1 MIFSS
6 FYLYVHNSKL
16 SKKRMYAQLEFIHDV
31 DDAKLEVMS
40 SKVWCDFERPIVAVP
55 LQYSLKLQD
64 SLSNGFLLFTRGA
77 VYIFK
82 SKFIGQPELVHKF
95 SLLNV
100 RRFNLR
106 PQNLVF
112 EFVNNSTITFKTDD
126 VAPIAKAMLTVL
138 YEATYG
144 ATKYITLPQVQK
156 DISFPDI
163 TITER
168 PKDALKWRALF
179 LAHYYDIKGEQ
190 LFTLDYFDK
199 WEDKQKPAIML
210 GPSLHPGNF
219 AAAYGH
225 AVGWEAKI
233 ETVIFQS
240 FAPTK
245 YAYFIQALL
254 QNSININRIVYT
266 DYKPKKLPIFNFRC
280 PRTEVKRWCFLRSC
294 ADVIL
299 LWADETKNLPSSI
312 SELCILSCNFTPEQF
327 SKFVSFVQN
336 NQPLNTMRTFDF
348 AKSNIVNVFP
358 YKEIQRFCLVTSNL
372 ESISFRSMDVDA
384 TRLFRA
390 ICKSK
395 SPIKIIHLNHLQF
408 RSSFKQDEVTL
419 PSTIIHLDV
428 SNCAFTS
435 SSLTSLFKFIT
446 LNQQPIPFIFEASNL
461 NIKPECYQAL
471 SELRFDQCMPNI
483 SEFDWSYNNCPSEQS
498 RYLFAFIFT
507 QNRLRLLSLNG
518 ITTDN
523 PTTFMQYIIQLA
535 QPLNLAGLDIAD
547 TAGKF
552 PPQLFAQF
560 IQALANVTSL
570 KRLNVKNS
578 ESGDQGLAALDLV
591 IKSVTGLNEVL
602 ADGFKPAN
610 PSAICAIWN
619 DIASLPELKS
629 VDLPSDDM
637 RGLGMQ
643 MHRLDQQTLK
653 AFTTLKALPRPSTV
667 EQRDEATLIQIR
679 SNQHPDFT
687 GAIFGKAST
696 VELDKHEEVHIDEQ
710 KVLADE

>member
-1 MIFSS
+1 
-6 FYLYVHNSKL
+6 
-16 SKKRMYAQLEFIHDV
+16 MYAQLEFIHDV
-31 DDAKLEVMS
+31 DDSKLELMS

-64 SLSNGFLLFTRGA
+64 NLSNGFLMFTRGA
-77 VYIFK
+77 AYIFK
-82 SKFIGQPELVHKF
+82 SKFIGQPELVFKF

-100 RRFNLR
+100 RRLNLR

-112 EFVNNSTITFKTDD
+112 EFVNNSTVTLKTDD

-144 ATKYITLPQVQK
+144 VTKNIVLPQVQK

-163 TITER
+163 AVNER

-219 AAAYGH
+219 ASAYGH
-225 AVGWEAKI
+225 AIAWETKI
-233 ETVIFQS
+233 ETVVFQS

-254 QNSININRIVYT
+254 QNSITIQQIIYT
-266 DYKPKKLPIFNFRC
+266 DYKPKKLPNFNFSC
-280 PRTEVKRWCFLRSC
+280 PKTEVRKWGFLRSC

-299 LWADETKNLPSSI
+299 LWAEETRNLPSGLTDLQI
-312 SELCILSCNFTPEQF
+312 INCNFTPEQF
-327 SKFVSFVQN
+327 SKFVGLVQN
-336 NQPLNTMRTFDF
+336 SHTLNAMRNFEF
-348 AKSNIVNVFP
+348 SKSSIVNNFP
-358 YKEIQRFCLVTSNL
+358 FNEIQRLCLVTSNL
-372 ESISFRSMDVDA
+372 ETISLRSIDA
-384 TRLFRA
+384 DGTRLLRA
-390 ICKSK
+390 ICKSN
-395 SPIKIIHLNHLQF
+395 SRIKIVHVNHLQF
-408 RSSFKQDEVTL
+408 RSSFKQDEVKLPTTL
-419 PSTIIHLDV
+419 IHLDV
-428 SNCAFTS
+428 SYSAFTP
-435 SSLTSLFKFIT
+435 SSLSSLFKFIT
-446 LNQQPIPFIFEASNL
+446 LDQHAIPFIFDASNL
-461 NIKPECYQAL
+461 VIKPECYQAL
-471 SELRFDQCMPNI
+471 SELQYDQCMPNI
-483 SEFDWSYNNCPSEQS
+483 SEFDWSYNNCPSEQT
-498 RYLFAFIFT
+498 RFLFAFIFT
-507 QNRLRLLSLNG
+507 QKRLRLLSLNG

-523 PTTFMQYIIQLA
+523 PTTFMQYVIQLA
-535 QPLNLAGLDIAD
+535 QPLNLTGLDIAD

-560 IQALANVTSL
+560 IQALANVKSL

-591 IKSVTGLNEVL
+591 IKSATGLNEIV

-629 VDLPSDDM
+629 TDLPSDDM
-637 RGLGMQ
+637 RNLGMQ

-653 AFTTLKALPRPSTV
+653 AFSTLKALPRPSTV
-667 EQRDEATLIQIR
+667 EQRDEAILIQIR
-679 SNQHPDFT
+679 SNQQPDCSGT
-687 GAIFGKAST
+687 IFSRAAS
-696 VELDKHEEVHIDEQ
+696 VELDKHDEEHIDEQ

>member
-1 MIFSS
+1 MR
-6 FYLYVHNSKL
+6 LL
-16 SKKRMYAQLEFIHDV
+16 SKKTMYAQLEFIHDV
-31 DDAKLEVMS
+31 DDAKLEIMS
-40 SKVWCDFERPIVAVP
+40 SKVWCDLEAPIVAVP

-64 SLSNGFLLFTRGA
+64 NLTNGFLMFTRGA
-77 VYIFK
+77 AYIFK
-82 SKFIGQPELVHKF
+82 SKFIGQPELVSKF

-100 RRFNLR
+100 RRLSLR

-112 EFVNNSTITFKTDD
+112 EFINNSTITLKTDD
-126 VAPIAKAMLTVL
+126 VAPIARAMLTVL

-144 ATKYITLPQVQK
+144 VTKYINMPIVQK

-199 WEDKQKPAIML
+199 WEDKQKPTMML

-219 AAAYGH
+219 ASAYGH
-225 AVGWEAKI
+225 AIAWETKI
-233 ETVIFQS
+233 ETVVFQS

-254 QNSININRIVYT
+254 QNSMTIKRIIYT
-266 DYKPKKLPIFNFRC
+266 DYKPKKLPIFNFRVQN
-280 PRTEVKRWCFLRSC
+280 TEVKKWCFLRCC

-299 LWADETKNLPSSI
+299 LWADETRNLPGNISSV
-312 SELCILSCNFTPEQF
+312 SILNCNFTPEQF
-327 SKFVSFVQN
+327 TKFANSVQSSHV
-336 NQPLNTMRTFDF
+336 LNEVHTFDF
-348 AKSNIVNVFP
+348 AKFNIINSFP
-358 YKEIQRFCLVTSNL
+358 YQEITRFCSIATHL
-372 ESISFRSMDVDA
+372 ESISFRSVDA
-384 TRLFRA
+384 DGTRIFRA
-390 ICKSK
+390 ICKSH

-408 RSSFKQDEVTL
+408 KSNFKQDEVVL
-419 PSTIIHLDV
+419 PTTVIHLDV
-428 SNCAFTS
+428 SNSAFTP
-435 SSLTSLFKFIT
+435 SSLTSLLQFIT
-446 LNQQPIPFIFEASNL
+446 LNQQPIPFIFEASSL
-461 NIKPECYQAL
+461 AIKPECYQAL
-471 SELRFDQCMPNI
+471 SELHFDQCMPNI
-483 SEFDWSYNNCPSEQS
+483 SEFDWSNNNCPSEQA
-498 RYLFAFIFT
+498 RFLFGFIFT

-523 PTTFMQYIIQLA
+523 PTTFMQYIIELA

-560 IQALANVTSL
+560 IQALANVKSL

-591 IKSVTGLNEVL
+591 IKSATGLNEVV
-602 ADGFKPAN
+602 ADGFKPTN

-619 DIASLPELKS
+619 DIASLPEIKS
-629 VDLPSDDM
+629 VDLPSEDM
-637 RGLGMQ
+637 RNLGMQ

-653 AFTTLKALPRPSTV
+653 AFSTLKALPRPSTV
-667 EQRDEATLIQIR
+667 EQRDEAMLIQIR
-679 SNQHPDFT
+679 ANQQPDCSS
-687 GAIFGKAST
+687 AIFGKAAT
-696 VELDKHEEVHIDEQ
+696 IELDKNYEERIEEQ
-710 KVLADE
+710 KELNDE